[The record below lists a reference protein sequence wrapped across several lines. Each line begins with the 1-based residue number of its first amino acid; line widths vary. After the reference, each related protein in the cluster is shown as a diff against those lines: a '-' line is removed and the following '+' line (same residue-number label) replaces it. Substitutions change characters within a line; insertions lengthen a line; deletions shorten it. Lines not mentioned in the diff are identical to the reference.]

1 MQSPLVPQTGP
12 GAAPV
17 LDDPAG
23 APGHPQAGTAGSG
36 WELQGRGITQTLQ
49 LALIFITFFAWGLFF
64 GGFFSVMK
72 IPRCCRGGVRRAVSL
87 SRCPGSVKTHRAP
100 GPSSPALG
108 TAPRSR
114 GSIPAGRSLEAQGT
128 RSHVPSDPI
137 HLLLPGTFCCSDQ

>member
-49 LALIFITFFAWGLFF
+49 LALIFIAFFCLGFVF
-64 GGFFSVMK
+64 GVFFSYENPSMLSGRGEK
-72 IPRCCRGGVRRAVSL
+72 GGVPVSL
-87 SRCPGSVKTHRAP
+87 SWQR
-100 GPSSPALG
+100 
-108 TAPRSR
+108 
-114 GSIPAGRSLEAQGT
+114 
-128 RSHVPSDPI
+128 
-137 HLLLPGTFCCSDQ
+137 